1 MCWKASHAPSPLRS
15 ISEVA
20 VSKPLDVLLVTP
32 PSRAQVYQ
40 DLSRD
45 LAAIEPPVWSGLIA
59 TYLRQH
65 SCSVAILDAEAQG
78 LNQEQTAQ
86 QIAAIAPRLAVFVI
100 YGQQPSA
107 STQCMPAGRKV
118 CEILN
123 GLCDVPTLVM
133 GTHPSALPQRTLL
146 EEPYTYV
153 CQGEGPVTILGLL
166 IALRAPQHALRDVP
180 GLWHREG
187 VTAVGN
193 GPAPLLTNLDRDLPG
208 QAWDLLDMT
217 RYRAH
222 NWHCFGNLDARAPYA
237 SLQTSLG
244 CPFTCSF
251 CCINAPFTTPML
263 RTWSPDNVIGQI
275 DRLVQEYGIT
285 NIKIPDEM
293 FVLNRR
299 HVIGIC
305 DRIIQ
310 RGYRLNI
317 WAYARVDTVQDEVLA
332 KLARA
337 GFSWLGLGIE
347 SGSQHVRDGV
357 EKGRFGERDIVA
369 TIDKIRS
376 YGIHV
381 AANYIFGLPDD
392 TLESM
397 RATLD
402 LALALNTEWANF
414 YCAMAYPGSALYDL
428 AKRKR
433 WALPDDPG
441 GPGWI
446 GYSQHAYDSSPL
458 PTDHLTATQVLA
470 FRDRAFGEYFGH
482 PHYVSLLHKTFGQRI
497 ATHVKEMCSHQVRR
511 RHHDVAARP
520 AA

>member
-1 MCWKASHAPSPLRS
+1 M
-15 ISEVA
+15 
-20 VSKPLDVLLVTP
+20 SKPLDVLLVTP
-32 PSRAQVYQ
+32 PSRVQVYQ
-40 DLSRD
+40 ELSRD
-45 LAAIEPPVWSGLIA
+45 FAAIEPPVWSGLIA
-59 TYLRQH
+59 TYLRQQ

-78 LNQEQTAQ
+78 LTHQQTAE

-118 CEILN
+118 CAILN
-123 GLCDVPTLVM
+123 ALADIPTLVM
-133 GTHPSALPQRTLL
+133 GTHPSALPKRTLL

-153 CQGEGPVTILGLL
+153 CQGEGPATILGL
-166 IALRAPQHALRDVP
+166 IVALRAPQHSLRDVP
-180 GLWHREG
+180 GLWHLEEG
-187 VTAVGN
+187 NAVGN
-193 GPAPLLTNLDRDLPG
+193 APAPLFPNLDHDLPG
-208 QAWDLLDMT
+208 QAWDLLDMS

-222 NWHCFGNLDARAPYA
+222 NWHCFGNPESRTPYA

-251 CCINAPFTTPML
+251 CCINAPFSTPML
-263 RTWSPDNVIGQI
+263 RVWSPDNVIGQI
-275 DRLVQEYGIT
+275 DRLVREYGVS

-305 DRIIQ
+305 DRIIE

-317 WAYARVDTVQDEVLA
+317 WAYARVDTVQDEVLE

-337 GFSWLGLGIE
+337 GFTWLGLGIE

-357 EKGRFGERDIVA
+357 EKGRFGEREIIA
-369 TIDKIRS
+369 TVDRIRS
-376 YGIHV
+376 HGIHV

-402 LALALNTEWANF
+402 LALTLNTEWANF
-414 YCAMAYPGSALYDL
+414 YCAMAYPGSALYGL
-428 AKRKR
+428 AKQHQWR
-433 WALPDDPG
+433 LPDDQG

-446 GYSQHAYDSSPL
+446 GYSQHAYECLPL
-458 PTDHLTATQVLA
+458 PTDSLTATQVLD
-470 FRDRAFGEYFGH
+470 FRDRAFLEYFGH
-482 PHYVSLLHKTFGQRI
+482 PSYLAMLQRTFGTRI
-497 ATHVKEMCSHQVRR
+497 VAHVAEMCRHQVRR
-511 RHHDVAARP
+511 RHHDHASNQAA
-520 AA
+520 

>member
-1 MCWKASHAPSPLRS
+1 M
-15 ISEVA
+15 
-20 VSKPLDVLLVTP
+20 SKPLDVLLVTP

-40 DLSRD
+40 ELSRD
-45 LAAIEPPVWSGLIA
+45 FAAIEPPVWSGLIA
-59 TYLRQH
+59 TFLRERG
-65 SCSVAILDAEAQG
+65 CAVAVLDAEAEG
-78 LNQEQTAQ
+78 LTHQQTAER
-86 QIAAIAPRLAVFVI
+86 IAALVPRLAVFVI

-118 CEILN
+118 CEMLKTLADI
-123 GLCDVPTLVM
+123 PTLVM
-133 GTHPSALPQRTLL
+133 GTHPSALPKRTLL

-153 CQGEGPVTILGLL
+153 CQGEGPATILGLIL
-166 IALRAPQHALRDVP
+166 ALRASRHRLREVP
-180 GLWHREG
+180 GLWHMEEG
-187 VTAVGN
+187 NPVGN
-193 GPAPLLTNLDRDLPG
+193 APAPLMTNLDRDLPG
-208 QAWDLLDMT
+208 QAWDLLDMR

-222 NWHCFGNLDARAPYA
+222 NWHCFGNPEARSPYA

-251 CCINAPFTTPML
+251 CCINAPFGTPML
-263 RTWSPDNVIGQI
+263 RTWSPENVIGQI
-275 DRLVQEYGIT
+275 DRLVHEYGVS

-305 DRIIQ
+305 DRIIE

-317 WAYARVDTVQDEVLA
+317 WAYARVDTVQDEVLE

-357 EKGRFGERDIVA
+357 EKGRFGEREIVA
-369 TIDKIRS
+369 TVNRIRS

-392 TLESM
+392 TLDSM

-402 LALALNTEWANF
+402 LALTLNTEWANF
-414 YCAMAYPGSALYDL
+414 YCAMAYPGSPLYGL
-428 AKRKR
+428 AKQKH
-433 WALPDDPG
+433 WVLPDDPG

-446 GYSQHAYDSSPL
+446 GYSQHAYECMPL
-458 PTDHLTATQVLA
+458 PTDSLRATQVLDV
-470 FRDRAFGEYFGH
+470 RDRAFHEYFTH
-482 PHYVSLLHKTFGQRI
+482 PQYREMVRRTFGQ
-497 ATHVKEMCSHQVRR
+497 AVVQHVEDMCRHHVRR
-511 RHHDVAARP
+511 RHHEAAAGQ

>member
-1 MCWKASHAPSPLRS
+1 M
-15 ISEVA
+15 
-20 VSKPLDVLLVTP
+20 SKPLDVLLVTP
-32 PSRAQVYQ
+32 PSRVQVYQ
-40 DLSRD
+40 ELSRD
-45 LAAIEPPVWSGLIA
+45 FAAIEPPVWSGLIA
-59 TYLRQH
+59 TFLRERG
-65 SCSVAILDAEAQG
+65 CAVAVLDAEAEG
-78 LNQEQTAQ
+78 LTHQQTAER
-86 QIAAIAPRLAVFVI
+86 IAALVPRLAVFVI

-118 CEILN
+118 CEMLKTLADI
-123 GLCDVPTLVM
+123 PTLVM
-133 GTHPSALPQRTLL
+133 GTHPSALPKRTLL

-153 CQGEGPVTILGLL
+153 CQGEGPATILGLIL
-166 IALRAPQHALRDVP
+166 ALRASRHRLQEVP
-180 GLWHREG
+180 GLWHMEEG
-187 VTAVGN
+187 NPVGN
-193 GPAPLLTNLDRDLPG
+193 APAPLMTNLDRDLPG
-208 QAWDLLDMT
+208 QAWDLLDMR

-222 NWHCFGNLDARAPYA
+222 NWHCFGNPEARSPYA

-251 CCINAPFTTPML
+251 CCINAPFGTPML
-263 RTWSPDNVIGQI
+263 RTWSPENVIGQI
-275 DRLVQEYGIT
+275 DRLVHEYGVS

-305 DRIIQ
+305 DRIIE

-317 WAYARVDTVQDEVLA
+317 WAYARVDTVQDEVLE

-357 EKGRFGERDIVA
+357 EKGRFGEREIVA
-369 TIDKIRS
+369 TVNRIRS

-392 TLESM
+392 TLDSM

-402 LALALNTEWANF
+402 LALTLNTEWANF
-414 YCAMAYPGSALYDL
+414 YCAMAYPGSPLYGL
-428 AKRKR
+428 AKQKH
-433 WALPDDPG
+433 WVLPDDPG

-446 GYSQHAYDSSPL
+446 GYSQHAYECMPL
-458 PTDHLTATQVLA
+458 PTDSLRATQVLDV
-470 FRDRAFGEYFGH
+470 RDRAFHEYFTH
-482 PHYVSLLHKTFGQRI
+482 PQYREMVRRTFGQ
-497 ATHVKEMCSHQVRR
+497 AVVQHVEDMCRHHVRR
-511 RHHDVAARP
+511 RHHEAAAGQ

>member
-1 MCWKASHAPSPLRS
+1 M
-15 ISEVA
+15 
-20 VSKPLDVLLVTP
+20 SKPLDVLLVTP
-32 PSRAQVYQ
+32 PSRVAVYQ
-40 DLSRD
+40 ELSRD
-45 LAAIEPPVWSGLIA
+45 FAAIEPPVWSGLIA
-59 TYLRQH
+59 TFLRQQG
-65 SCSVAILDAEAQG
+65 CSVAILDAEAQG
-78 LNQEQTAQ
+78 LNHQQTAE
-86 QIAAIAPRLAVFVI
+86 QIAAIAPQLAVFVI

-107 STQCMPAGRKV
+107 STQCMPAGRQV
-118 CEILN
+118 CEWLK
-123 GLCDVPTLVM
+123 GLSDVPTLVM
-133 GTHPSALPQRTLL
+133 GTHPSALPKRTLL

-153 CQGEGPVTILGLL
+153 CEGEGPATILGLV
-166 IALRAPQHALRDVP
+166 IALRAPQHSLREVP
-180 GLWHREG
+180 GLWHMENG
-187 VTAVGN
+187 EPVGN
-193 GPAPLLTNLDRDLPG
+193 ARAPLLTNLDREVPG

-222 NWHCFGNLDARAPYA
+222 NWHCFGHLEARAPYA

-251 CCINAPFTTPML
+251 CCINAPFSIPML
-263 RTWSPDNVIGQI
+263 RTWSPDNVIAQI
-275 DRLVQEYGIT
+275 DRLVRDYGVS

-305 DRIIQ
+305 DRIIE

-317 WAYARVDTVQDEVLA
+317 WAYARVDSVHDEVLA

-369 TIDKIRS
+369 TVDKIRS

-392 TLESM
+392 TMDSM
-397 RATLD
+397 RTTLD
-402 LALALNTEWANF
+402 LALTLNTEWANF
-414 YCAMAYPGSALYDL
+414 YCAMAYPGSPLYAL
-428 AKRKR
+428 AKQKH
-433 WALPDDPG
+433 WALPDDQE

-446 GYSQHAYDSSPL
+446 GYSQHAYECCPL
-458 PTDHLTATQVLA
+458 PTDSLTATQVLA
-470 FRDRAFGEYFGH
+470 FRDRAFLEYFTH
-482 PHYVSLLHKTFGQRI
+482 PDYLRMLQQTFGAQV
-497 ATHVKEMCSHQVRR
+497 AAHVTDMCRHQVRR
-511 RHHDVAARP
+511 RHHDVVADAA
-520 AA
+520 A

>member
-1 MCWKASHAPSPLRS
+1 M
-15 ISEVA
+15 
-20 VSKPLDVLLVTP
+20 SKPLDVLLVTP
-32 PSRAQVYQ
+32 PSRVQVYQ
-40 DLSRD
+40 ELSRD
-45 LAAIEPPVWSGLIA
+45 FAAIEPPVWSGLIA
-59 TYLRQH
+59 TFLRERG
-65 SCSVAILDAEAQG
+65 CAVAVLDAEAEG
-78 LNQEQTAQ
+78 LTHQQTAER
-86 QIAAIAPRLAVFVI
+86 IAALVPRLAVFVI

-118 CEILN
+118 CEMLKTLADI
-123 GLCDVPTLVM
+123 PTLVM
-133 GTHPSALPQRTLL
+133 GTHPSALPKRTLL

-153 CQGEGPVTILGLL
+153 CQGEGPATILGLIL
-166 IALRAPQHALRDVP
+166 ALRASRHRLREVP
-180 GLWHREG
+180 GLWHMEEG
-187 VTAVGN
+187 NPVGN
-193 GPAPLLTNLDRDLPG
+193 APAPLMTNLDRDLPG
-208 QAWDLLDMT
+208 QAWDLLDMR

-222 NWHCFGNLDARAPYA
+222 NWHCFGNPEARSPYA

-251 CCINAPFTTPML
+251 CCINAPFGTPML
-263 RTWSPDNVIGQI
+263 RTWSPENVIGQI
-275 DRLVQEYGIT
+275 DRLVHEYGVS

-305 DRIIQ
+305 DRIIE

-317 WAYARVDTVQDEVLA
+317 WAYARVDTVQDEVLE

-357 EKGRFGERDIVA
+357 EKGRFGEREIVA
-369 TIDKIRS
+369 TVNRIRS

-392 TLESM
+392 TLDSM

-402 LALALNTEWANF
+402 LALTLNTEWANF
-414 YCAMAYPGSALYDL
+414 YCAMAYPGSPLYGL
-428 AKRKR
+428 AKQKH
-433 WALPDDPG
+433 WVLPDDPG

-446 GYSQHAYDSSPL
+446 GYSQHAYECMPL
-458 PTDHLTATQVLA
+458 PTDSLRATQVLDV
-470 FRDRAFGEYFGH
+470 RDRAFHEYFTH
-482 PHYVSLLHKTFGQRI
+482 PQYREMVRRTFGQ
-497 ATHVKEMCSHQVRR
+497 AVVQHVEDMCRHHVRR
-511 RHHDVAARP
+511 RHHEAAAGQ

>member
-1 MCWKASHAPSPLRS
+1 MCTKACRVRSPLPNNW
-15 ISEVA
+15 EVA
-20 VSKPLDVLLVTP
+20 VSKPLDVLLITP
-32 PSRAQVYQ
+32 PSRVQVYQ
-40 DLSRD
+40 ELSRD
-45 LAAIEPPVWSGLIA
+45 FAAIEPPVWSGLIA
-59 TYLRQH
+59 TFLRQH
-65 SCSVAILDAEAQG
+65 SCSVAILDAEAEG
-78 LNQEQTAQ
+78 LNHQQTADR
-86 QIAAIAPRLAVFVI
+86 IAAIAPRLAVFVI

-118 CEILN
+118 CEILTA
-123 GLCDVPTLVM
+123 LADIPTLVM
-133 GTHPSALPQRTLL
+133 GTHPSALPKRTLL

-153 CQGEGPVTILGLL
+153 CQGEGPATILGLV
-166 IALRAPQHALRDVP
+166 IALRAPQHSLREVP
-180 GLWHREG
+180 GLWHMEKG
-187 VTAVGN
+187 VPVGN
-193 GPAPLLTNLDRDLPG
+193 APAQLLTNLDCEVPG

-222 NWHCFGNLDARAPYA
+222 NWHCFGNLEARAPYA

-251 CCINAPFTTPML
+251 CCINSPFGTPML
-263 RTWSPDNVIGQI
+263 RTWSPDNVIAQI
-275 DRLVQEYGIT
+275 DRLVRDYGVT

-305 DRIIQ
+305 DRIIE

-337 GFSWLGLGIE
+337 GFTWLGLGIE

-357 EKGRFGERDIVA
+357 EKGRFVERDIVA
-369 TIDKIRS
+369 TVDKIRS

-392 TLESM
+392 TMESM

-402 LALALNTEWANF
+402 LALTLNTEWANF
-414 YCAMAYPGSALYDL
+414 YCAMAYPGSPLYDL
-428 AKRKR
+428 AKQKH
-433 WALPDDPG
+433 WTLPDDEG

-446 GYSQHAYDSSPL
+446 GYSQHAYECSPL
-458 PTDHLTATQVLA
+458 PTDSLTATQVLA
-470 FRDRAFGEYFGH
+470 FRDRAFMEYFTH
-482 PHYVSLLHKTFGQRI
+482 PDYLGMLRQTFGAQV
-497 ATHVKEMCSHQVRR
+497 ATHAEGMCRHQVRR
-511 RHHDVAARP
+511 RHHDVVTDAVA
-520 AA
+520 

>member
-1 MCWKASHAPSPLRS
+1 M
-15 ISEVA
+15 
-20 VSKPLDVLLVTP
+20 SKPLDVLLVTP
-32 PSRAQVYQ
+32 PSRVQVYQ
-40 DLSRD
+40 ELSRD
-45 LAAIEPPVWSGLIA
+45 FAAIEPPVWSGLLA
-59 TYLRQH
+59 TFLRQH
-65 SCSVAILDAEAQG
+65 TCSVAILDAEAQG
-78 LNQEQTAQ
+78 LTHQQTAE

-107 STQCMPAGRKV
+107 STQCMPAGRNV

-123 GLCDVPTLVM
+123 TLADIPTLVM
-133 GTHPSALPQRTLL
+133 GTHPSALPKRTLL

-153 CQGEGPVTILGLL
+153 CQGEGPATILGLL
-166 IALRAPQHALRDVP
+166 IALRAPQHSLREVP
-180 GLWHREG
+180 GLWHMEEG
-187 VTAVGN
+187 NPVGN
-193 GPAPLLTNLDRDLPG
+193 APAHLLANLDRDVTS
-208 QAWDLLDMT
+208 QAWDLLDMS

-222 NWHCFGNLDARAPYA
+222 NWHCFGNPEARSPYA

-251 CCINAPFTTPML
+251 CCINAPFGTPML
-263 RTWSPDNVIGQI
+263 RTWTPDNVIGQI
-275 DRLVQEYGIT
+275 DRLVRDYGVT

-305 DRIIQ
+305 DRIIE

-317 WAYARVDTVQDEVLA
+317 WAYARIDTVQDEVLA

-337 GFSWLGLGIE
+337 GFTWLGLGIE

-369 TIDKIRS
+369 TVDKIRS

-392 TLESM
+392 TVESM

-402 LALALNTEWANF
+402 LALTLNTEWANF
-414 YCAMAYPGSALYDL
+414 YCAMAYPGSALYTL
-428 AKRKR
+428 AKQKQ
-433 WALPDDPG
+433 WALPDDQG

-446 GYSQHAYDSSPL
+446 GYSQHAYECAPL
-458 PTDHLTATQVLA
+458 PTDSLTATQVLD
-470 FRDRAFGEYFGH
+470 FRDRAFLEYFTH
-482 PHYVSLLHKTFGQRI
+482 PSYLDMLHRTFGP
-497 ATHVKEMCSHQVRR
+497 HVVAHVVEMCRHQVRR
-511 RHHDVAARP
+511 RHHDP
-520 AA
+520 AAGQAAA

>member
-1 MCWKASHAPSPLRS
+1 M
-15 ISEVA
+15 
-20 VSKPLDVLLVTP
+20 SKPLDVLLVTP
-32 PSRAQVYQ
+32 PSRVQVYQ

-59 TYLRQH
+59 TFLRQH
-65 SCSVAILDAEAQG
+65 SCSVAILDAEAEG
-78 LNQEQTAQ
+78 LNHQQTAER
-86 QIAAIAPRLAVFVI
+86 IAVIAPRLAVFVI

-123 GLCDVPTLVM
+123 TLADIPTLVM
-133 GTHPSALPQRTLL
+133 GTHPSALPKRTLL

-153 CQGEGPVTILGLL
+153 CQGEGPSTILGLV
-166 IALRAPQHALRDVP
+166 IALRAPQHSLREVP
-180 GLWHREG
+180 GLWHMEKG
-187 VTAVGN
+187 EPVGN
-193 GPAPLLTNLDRDLPG
+193 APAQLLTNLDRELPG

-222 NWHCFGNLDARAPYA
+222 NWHCFGNLEARAPYA

-251 CCINAPFTTPML
+251 CCINSPFGTPMF

-275 DRLVQEYGIT
+275 DRLVRDYGIS

-305 DRIIQ
+305 DRIIE

-337 GFSWLGLGIE
+337 GFTWLGLGIE

-369 TIDKIRS
+369 TVDKIRS

-392 TLESM
+392 TMESM

-402 LALALNTEWANF
+402 LALTLNTEWANF
-414 YCAMAYPGSALYDL
+414 YCAMAYPGSPLYTQ
-428 AKRKR
+428 AKQKQ
-433 WALPDDPG
+433 WALPDDQG

-446 GYSQHAYDSSPL
+446 GYAQHAYDCRPL

-470 FRDRAFGEYFGH
+470 FRDRAFIEYFTH
-482 PHYVSLLHKTFGQRI
+482 PQYLNMLHRTFGPHV
-497 ATHVKEMCSHQVRR
+497 ATHVADMCRRQVRR
-511 RHHDVAARP
+511 RYQDEATNAA
-520 AA
+520 A